1 MAHQQIEFD
10 EFARLVLDALE
21 AAQIDYLI
29 GGAVAVWAWGEA
41 RTTQDFDVV
50 VDLPISHITRLSEEL
65 AKRDM
70 LVPPEILLDL
80 LLETRGDLPVN
91 ALHLHSK
98 FKAELFLLRPWDE
111 YRRASFP
118 RRRLVNLGLAFGEV
132 YVHSPEDLILNK
144 VYYFGL
150 SRQTKHIRDIASI
163 ITNMV
168 DELDWA
174 YLEEW
179 AQKLNLTAAW
189 YELLGEVDKLLGT
202 DQ

>member
-1 MAHQQIEFD
+1 MAHQQLEFD

-21 AAQIDYLI
+21 AAQLDYLI

-50 VDLPISHITRLSEEL
+50 VDLPVSHITRLSEEL
-65 AKRDM
+65 AKRGM

-111 YRRASFP
+111 YRRVSFT

-150 SRQTKHIRDIASI
+150 SQQTKHIRDIASI
-163 ITNMV
+163 IANMA

-202 DQ
+202 GQ

>member
-50 VDLPISHITRLSEEL
+50 VDLPISHITRLSDEL
-65 AKRDM
+65 AKRGM

-91 ALHLHSK
+91 ALYLHSK
-98 FKAELFLLRPWDE
+98 
-111 YRRASFP
+111 
-118 RRRLVNLGLAFGEV
+118 
-132 YVHSPEDLILNK
+132 
-144 VYYFGL
+144 
-150 SRQTKHIRDIASI
+150 
-163 ITNMV
+163 
-168 DELDWA
+168 
-174 YLEEW
+174 
-179 AQKLNLTAAW
+179 
-189 YELLGEVDKLLGT
+189 
-202 DQ
+202 

>member
-1 MAHQQIEFD
+1 M
-10 EFARLVLDALE
+10 
-21 AAQIDYLI
+21 
-29 GGAVAVWAWGEA
+29 
-41 RTTQDFDVV
+41 V
-50 VDLPISHITRLSEEL
+50 VDLPISHIARLSEEL
-65 AKRDM
+65 AKRGM

-132 YVHSPEDLILNK
+132 YDHAPEDLILNK

-163 ITNMV
+163 ITHMA

-174 YLEEW
+174 YIEEW